1 VRQATE
7 PGAAPPPRR
16 RRLSVRRHPK
26 GQVRAEI
33 NVTPLVDVT
42 LVLLIIFMVV
52 TPMIVRGV
60 SVDLPRT
67 SHHDRKND
75 DNKDLIVSINARGDV
90 YLNADKVP
98 TGGLTAAVA
107 EERRRYP
114 DKGVFVKADR
124 RIRYG
129 TAREVMEAVHR
140 AGIEDVQLGTEEQAE
155 PRQAAEAEAAP

>member
-1 VRQATE
+1 VTE
-7 PGAAPPPRR
+7 PVPTPPRR
-16 RRLSVRRHPK
+16 RRPLAVKNHPK
-26 GQVRAEI
+26 GRVRAEI

-60 SVDLPRT
+60 SVDLPLT

-75 DNKDLIVSINARGDV
+75 DNKDLIVSINASGDV
-90 YLNADKVP
+90 YVNADKVP
-98 TGGLTAAVA
+98 LAELGAAVA
-107 EERRRYP
+107 EERRRHP

-129 TAREVMEAVHR
+129 TAREVMESIHR
-140 AGIEDVQLGTEEQAE
+140 AGVEDVQLGTEEQKPA
-155 PRQAAEAEAAP
+155 QGEAVR

>member
-1 VRQATE
+1 MSE
-7 PGAAPPPRR
+7 PAPAPARR
-16 RRLSVRRHPK
+16 RRHLSVKRHPK
-26 GQVRAEI
+26 GKVRAEI

-60 SVDLPRT
+60 SVELPLT

-75 DNKDLIVSINARGDV
+75 DNKDLIVSINASGDV
-90 YLNADKVP
+90 YLNADKIP
-98 TGGLTAAVA
+98 LAGLTAAVA

-124 RIRYG
+124 RLHYG
-129 TAREVMEAVHR
+129 VAREVMESIHR
-140 AGIEDVQLGTEEQAE
+140 AGVEDVQLGTDEQKPAGGA
-155 PRQAAEAEAAP
+155 R

>member
-1 VRQATE
+1 MNDKPE
-7 PGAAPPPRR
+7 PPSAPPRR
-16 RRLSVRRHPK
+16 RRQLAVKRHPK
-26 GQVRAEI
+26 GRVRAEI

-60 SVDLPRT
+60 SVDLPVT

-75 DNKDLIVSINARGDV
+75 DNKDVIVSINASGDV

-98 TGGLTAAVA
+98 LGGLGAAVA
-107 EERRRYP
+107 EERRRFP

-129 TAREVMEAVHR
+129 TAREVMESIHR
-140 AGIEDVQLGTEEQAE
+140 AGVEDVQLGTEEDKTTNKATG
-155 PRQAAEAEAAP
+155 AN

>member
-1 VRQATE
+1 MIE
-7 PGAAPPPRR
+7 APPPPARR
-16 RRLSVRRHPK
+16 RRSLTVKRHPK
-26 GQVRAEI
+26 GRVRAEI

-60 SVDLPRT
+60 SVDLPVT

-75 DNKDLIVSINARGDV
+75 DNKDVIVSINASGDV

-98 TGGLTAAVA
+98 LSGLGAAVA

-124 RIRYG
+124 RIQYG
-129 TAREVMEAVHR
+129 TAREVMESIHR
-140 AGIEDVQLGTEEQAE
+140 AGVEDVQLGTEEQKETQKPAGA
-155 PRQAAEAEAAP
+155 R